1 LNKSKNNLLSYKKN
15 IYSQNGEDGLAERI
29 FEIIGVESKAC
40 CEFGAWDGIH
50 LSNCRKLIDEG
61 WRALMIEGDKEKFK
75 LLVKNYSD
83 NNNVKP
89 VNAYVD
95 DAKNNLNLISEKN
108 GMNDFDYLSV
118 DIDGLDYEIFENLN
132 IKPRVICIEV
142 NAGHD
147 PEKLNKIERNIA
159 KNNIGQPLAI
169 FEEIGK
175 KLGYSLVCYNGN
187 AFFVRDDAINDS
199 SLSAISS
206 SDAYEEFLAN
216 LSKKEKEWLYLVNL
230 GIVYPYY
237 EFNNN
242 LLSEKSLE
250 LNMFDTAKLKFIA
263 CMKKSIKKIL

>member
-1 LNKSKNNLLSYKKN
+1 LNNPENNLLKYKKN
-15 IYSQNGEDGLAERI
+15 VYSQNGEDGLAERI

-50 LSNCRKLIDEG
+50 LSNCRKLINEG

-75 LLVKNYSD
+75 SLVKNYND
-83 NNNVKP
+83 NNNVKSI
-89 VNAYVD
+89 NAYVD
-95 DAKNNLNLISEKN
+95 DAENNLNLIAENNS
-108 GMNDFDYLSV
+108 MNELDYLSV

-147 PEKLNKIERNIA
+147 PGNSNKIEKDIA
-159 KNNIGQPLAI
+159 KDNVGQSLVV

-175 KLGYSLVCYNGN
+175 RLGYGLVCYNGN

-237 EFNNN
+237 QFNNN

-250 LNMFDTAKLKFIA
+250 LNIFDTARLKFIA
-263 CMKKSIKKIL
+263 CMKKSIKKLL